1 LLKKRYFFLKLNRKC
16 SSQMINKRLLIK
28 NLLAHNDENSFYDK
42 KRQLNLHTKEGK
54 SKFLKHICALSN
66 SNPANNSYIVVGVE
80 DQENEIVGADFFDDS
95 HIQNLINAYLE
106 NPPKIQY
113 ENIPFPNLP
122 KDKVIGLVTIKPK
135 NKISSFKKGI
145 HTIAAHSVF
154 IRIGSNTTPTEN
166 KIEKNY
172 LNTETVID
180 LENNSRNNIKYTLD
194 GFFDFMN
201 YRHKDMAPKY
211 KVFKELF
218 VICWAG
224 IPKIVRDKTFL
235 SRVDIELI
243 NEHIKLFYSAQDVVT
258 IYFDENTFT
267 IIEYVP
273 LGLNDKT
280 SYYPLE
286 QQTIYFFENGYYKI
300 ESKMLFEP
308 PTFNKKML
316 FHIYNSNEA
325 LIDKLKKGIQLNP
338 RELKDLEN
346 LPSTF
351 MICYLNGFEDAK
363 NKLIDT
369 KTYLKAFPTVYL
381 SFKEAMRILRK
392 MKYDVQ

>member
-1 LLKKRYFFLKLNRKC
+1 
-16 SSQMINKRLLIK
+16 MINKRLLIK

-42 KRQLNLHTKEGK
+42 KRQLNLHTREGK
-54 SKFLKHICALSN
+54 AKFLKHICALSN

-80 DQENEIVGADFFDDS
+80 DQDNEIIGADFFDDS

-113 ENIPFPNLP
+113 ENVPFPNLS

-135 NKISSFKKGI
+135 NKPSHFKKGI
-145 HTIAAHSVF
+145 HTIPANSTF
-154 IRIGSNTTPTEN
+154 IRRGSNTTPTEG

-172 LNTETVID
+172 QNTETVID
-180 LENNSRNNIKYTLD
+180 LENNSRNNIKHTLD
-194 GFFDFMN
+194 GVFDFMN
-201 YRHKDMAPKY
+201 FRHKDMAPKY

-224 IPKIVRDKTFL
+224 IPKKIRDKIFL

-243 NEHIKLFYSAQDVVT
+243 NEQIKLFYSDQDVVS
-258 IYFDENTFT
+258 ISFDDNTFT

-286 QQTIYFFENGYYKI
+286 QQTINFFENGYYKI

-308 PTFNKKML
+308 PAYNRKML
-316 FHIYNSNEA
+316 FHIYNSNLA
-325 LIDKLKKGIQLNP
+325 LINKLKKEILLTP
-338 RELKDLEN
+338 REEKDLEN

-351 MICYLNGFEDAK
+351 MICYLNGFDEAK
-363 NKLIDT
+363 EKLIDT
-369 KTYLKAFPTVYL
+369 KTYLKAYPQIYL

-392 MKYDVQ
+392 MKYDVK